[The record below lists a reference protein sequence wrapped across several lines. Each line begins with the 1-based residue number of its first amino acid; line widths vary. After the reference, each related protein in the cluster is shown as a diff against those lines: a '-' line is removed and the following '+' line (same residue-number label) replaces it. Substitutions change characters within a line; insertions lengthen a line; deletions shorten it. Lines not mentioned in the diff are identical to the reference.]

1 MPFLINLIHN
11 GRQTCINTYVM
22 EHTSNKTIITGF
34 YREVVRERKS
44 ELIASYVHED
54 YIQHTPLG
62 KDGRQGLIDMVKF
75 LKTLPSPAET
85 DKSPIVHLIEE
96 RDLVV
101 AHLDLHFMG
110 KNIRVIELF
119 RILDSKAAEHWD
131 VTEEVT
137 ENTVPFIEVQKDA
150 RVIDRD
156 FFLIDL
162 YAKLNITI
170 HRIITEGGFTVV
182 HAQANQY
189 GKSIALFD
197 IYHFNGD
204 KLSDHWAAKQQVP
217 DEMMHKNG
225 MF

>member
-1 MPFLINLIHN
+1 M
-11 GRQTCINTYVM
+11 M
-22 EHTSNKTIITGF
+22 EHRSNKTIIAGF
-34 YREVVRERKS
+34 YREIVRERKS
-44 ELIASYVHED
+44 ELIANYVHED
-54 YIQHTPLG
+54 YIQHSPLG
-62 KDGRQGLIDMVKF
+62 KDGRQGLIDMVAF

-96 RDLVV
+96 GDLVV

-119 RILDSKAAEHWD
+119 RILDGKAAEHWD

-137 ENTVPFIEVQKDA
+137 DNTVQFIEVQKDVH
-150 RVIDRD
+150 VIDRN
-156 FFLIDL
+156 FYLIDL

-170 HRIITEGGFTVV
+170 HRVITDGDFTAV

-197 IYHFNGD
+197 IYHFNAH

-217 DEMMHKNG
+217 DEMMHNNG